1 MVSDLI
7 KYLSKESNYSKT
19 IKFIKEAHVPREAWA
34 LIEYLPKYFKD
45 KNVTE
50 VLNWSD
56 FYTTFALENPQSKN
70 LELIQT
76 LCEKLESDKEPVTD
90 EVTQMFTNR
99 TYAEAV
105 AEEAIKVAEGR
116 TNSFINIFNTLD
128 DYKRVSV
135 KLEKALMEEL
145 GSEDMLDSLDAIKTS
160 GMTWYLDC
168 LNKLLGPL
176 NNEFILLASRPDG
189 GKTTL
194 LANECWYLAKQ
205 LPEGKQILW
214 FNNEEHIR
222 KVKLRVIQS
231 FLGWTKE
238 DVLADKITAVK
249 KYEDEFGKDKIIF
262 IDDANHINRVE
273 KAIDRYNPGLIIV
286 DQLYKV
292 QGAMGGKNEVEAER
306 FRKLCE
312 WAREIAKHTA
322 PVIASN
328 QLDGSAEGVKY
339 PPMGALYGSK
349 TGAQGEADA
358 ILLIGKTPVDGDKRF
373 IYCPKNKLTGSNDQC
388 EVMLD
393 KYIARYRS
401 I

>member
-1 MVSDLI
+1 M
-7 KYLSKESNYSKT
+7 
-19 IKFIKEAHVPREAWA
+19 
-34 LIEYLPKYFKD
+34 
-45 KNVTE
+45 
-50 VLNWSD
+50 NWSD
-56 FYTTFALENPQSKN
+56 FYTTFALENPQYKN
-70 LELIQT
+70 LELIHT
-76 LCEKLESDKEPVTD
+76 LCDKLESDKDPVSD
-90 EVTQMFTNR
+90 DVTQMFTNR
-99 TYAEAV
+99 TYAETV

-128 DYKRVSV
+128 DYKRASV

-160 GMTWYLDC
+160 GMTWYLGC

-205 LPEGKQILW
+205 LSEGKQILW

-249 KYEDEFGKDKIIF
+249 KYEDEFGKDRIIF

-292 QGAMGGKNEVEAER
+292 QGAMGGKTRLKQNASGSCVSGLER
-306 FRKLCE
+306 
-312 WAREIAKHTA
+312 
-322 PVIASN
+322 
-328 QLDGSAEGVKY
+328 
-339 PPMGALYGSK
+339 
-349 TGAQGEADA
+349 
-358 ILLIGKTPVDGDKRF
+358 
-373 IYCPKNKLTGSNDQC
+373 
-388 EVMLD
+388 
-393 KYIARYRS
+393 
-401 I
+401 